1 MMKNSKEEANV
12 LGFRIFFNKKGL
24 LMSEYSTFPIEEVP
38 NFFKEPEEQKI
49 IQTVINLGLHHLSD
63 LHEKI
68 EEELNALNT
77 KIGT

>member
-1 MMKNSKEEANV
+1 
-12 LGFRIFFNKKGL
+12 
-24 LMSEYSTFPIEEVP
+24 MSEYSTFPIEEVP
-38 NFFKEPEEQKI
+38 KFFKEPEEQKI